1 MTAENRPKSVA
12 IVGGYGKIGA
22 WFARLLKA
30 EGFGVT
36 VIGRD
41 KDKLAKAAV
50 ELGIAATDRIEKAAE
65 ADIVIVS
72 VPIDSFESV
81 CRDLVPHLHQ
91 GQKVFDLTSVK
102 VNPVEAMHRY
112 FPKSLVLGTHPV
124 FGPGAAGLG
133 GQNFILTPTNE
144 AETELA
150 GKISVWL
157 NDRGARVRIM
167 PPGEHD
173 RLMAIS
179 LGLAHFI
186 AIVTAD
192 ALVSLDKLT
201 DMSGASGITYKALL
215 TLVESVL
222 SEDPTLYASIQLSLP
237 QLPEIEKLFADK
249 ADDWASIVKDSRR
262 DEFIGRMS
270 TLKSRLEAANPNFG
284 ASYQNLY
291 KLADRHD
298 G

>member
-1 MTAENRPKSVA
+1 MTADNRPKSVA
-12 IVGGYGKIGA
+12 IIGGSGKMGA

-36 VIGRD
+36 IIGRD
-41 KDKLAKAAV
+41 KDKLTKAAV
-50 ELGIAATDRIEKAAE
+50 ELGVAATDRLEKASE
-65 ADIVIVS
+65 ADVVIIS

-81 CRDLVPHLHQ
+81 CRDLAPHLHQ
-91 GQKVFDLTSVK
+91 GQKIFDLTSVK
-102 VNPVEAMHRY
+102 VKPIEAMHRY
-112 FPKSLVLGTHPV
+112 FTKSLVLGTHPV
-124 FGPGAAGLG
+124 FGPGAAGLR
-133 GQNFILTPTNE
+133 GQNFILTPKIA
-144 AETELA
+144 AETESA
-150 GKISVWL
+150 GIISAWL
-157 NDRGARVRIM
+157 STRGARVRIM
-167 PPGEHD
+167 APEEHD

-222 SEDPTLYASIQLSLP
+222 SEDPSLYASLQVSLP
-237 QLPEIEKLFADK
+237 QLPEIEQLFADK
-249 ADDWASIVKDSRR
+249 ADVWTSIVKDGRR
-262 DEFIGRMS
+262 DEFISRMNA
-270 TLKSRLEAANPNFG
+270 LKIHLEAANPNFG
-284 ASYQNLY
+284 VSYQNLY